1 MEADLVIRSVLL
13 PAVAV
18 AVAAAALSFAAGRAG
33 GRARASMMQLL
44 PVLAVLPA
52 FRALAVQE
60 GTNFASGL
68 APSVAYGWL
77 PTAILVGACC
87 TAAIAGPGPG
97 PRAAVPAASAV
108 ASFAA
113 MALIAPPGY
122 RGGEAQFVAALV
134 ATVSAAASA
143 MSGLAATGAGGSGCR
158 AAFASWWLVMSVASG
173 FAIASGFAKLAFVA
187 ASLAGASAAL
197 GTLSIGIR
205 AIRHGP
211 SLAIAFA
218 TALVAISFVG
228 LAYDEAPLP
237 KACWAILALSPAASI
252 LAWLPPLRGRPRA
265 SAAVREGAP
274 PIVAAVA
281 LAAALLASGAR
292 DAAASGDAYAATAS
306 EPISQPMPVVPATPI
321 GPGPSR

>member
-60 GTNFASGL
+60 GTIFASGL
-68 APSVAYGWL
+68 APSVSYGWL

-87 TAAIAGPGPG
+87 AAAIAGPG

-143 MSGLAATGAGGSGCR
+143 MSGLAATGAGGRGSR

-252 LAWLPPLRGRPRA
+252 LAWLPPLRDRPRA

-292 DAAASGDAYAATAS
+292 DAGAPGDAYAAAAS
-306 EPISQPMPVVPATPI
+306 APISHPTPVVPAAPI
-321 GPGPSR
+321 GPDPSR